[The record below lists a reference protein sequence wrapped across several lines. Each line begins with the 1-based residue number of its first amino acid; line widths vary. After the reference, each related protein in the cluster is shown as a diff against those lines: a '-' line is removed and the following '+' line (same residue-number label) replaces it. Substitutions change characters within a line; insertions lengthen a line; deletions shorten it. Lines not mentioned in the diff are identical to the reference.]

1 MSAGVDW
8 VGLKE
13 VTTSGTRWMCVCMK
27 QNVSIPLKSGEQ
39 IFYFPASSF
48 LRFILGAYRIRGL
61 VVFLGYSI
69 QTTRTVVYIA
79 YKILSLGWRK
89 WTQVVSNI
97 SYLSHSELP
106 VELDCIFDTRNTLLF
121 LPIISSGMRLFF
133 MSRVQ
138 IIESSSSSEVA
149 VIGHTHDGYFSN
161 CSIYLIIHSK
171 VGDG

>member
-1 MSAGVDW
+1 MTLWEMSAGVDW

-69 QTTRTVVYIA
+69 QTRRTVVYIQNIEFRMKKMNA
-79 YKILSLGWRK
+79 SSFKYFIFESLWIASRTGLHLRH
-89 WTQVVSNI
+89 TQHLAI
-97 SYLSHSELP
+97 STDYFEWYATFFY
-106 VELDCIFDTRNTLLF
+106 E
-121 LPIISSGMRLFF
+121 SGPNN
-133 MSRVQ
+133 RV
-138 IIESSSSSEVA
+138 
-149 VIGHTHDGYFSN
+149 
-161 CSIYLIIHSK
+161 
-171 VGDG
+171 